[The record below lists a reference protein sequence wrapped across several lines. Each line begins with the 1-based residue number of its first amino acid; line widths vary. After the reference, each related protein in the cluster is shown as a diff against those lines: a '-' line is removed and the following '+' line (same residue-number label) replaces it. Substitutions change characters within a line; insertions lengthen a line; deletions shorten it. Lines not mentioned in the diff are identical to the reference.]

1 MEQDCKEKWSINHFG
16 DSNPYEELP
25 KMHIYTYNLGELLK
39 TKYVEDKAFNFKEF
53 FRTWTGN
60 IKIDLKTM
68 PKNAN
73 IGDFVHENDI
83 ISFLNLITK
92 KDSQNNY
99 PFATE
104 KYRDLFRH
112 TLWMVPGVKEAKA
125 LSELMKSHPVFG
137 STAFKIVNVAGDGD
151 SE

>member
-1 MEQDCKEKWSINHFG
+1 MEQDSKEKWSENHFG

-60 IKIDLKTM
+60 IKIDLKQM

-92 KDSQNNY
+92 KI
-99 PFATE
+99 
-104 KYRDLFRH
+104 
-112 TLWMVPGVKEAKA
+112 AKTTIH
-125 LSELMKSHPVFG
+125 LLLKN
-137 STAFKIVNVAGDGD
+137 IVIYLGILYGWYLG
-151 SE
+151 